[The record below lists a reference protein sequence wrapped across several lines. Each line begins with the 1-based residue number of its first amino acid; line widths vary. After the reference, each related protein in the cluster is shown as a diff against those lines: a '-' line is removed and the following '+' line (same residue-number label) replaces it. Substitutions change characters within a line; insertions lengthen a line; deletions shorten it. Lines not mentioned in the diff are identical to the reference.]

1 MSRLQSVRANWT
13 EITERLRSD
22 KQELAQFLRFSARMY
37 KQSFPDAAL
46 IYHQNPNA
54 TKVTT
59 LETWNKLGRLVNKGE
74 RSIAV
79 FGEDSKCRYLFDVT
93 QTNGKRLPEL
103 WKLNK
108 DLSAEL
114 TAVINEKYGKDCKN
128 IQETIAVMTVD
139 NMKSYLSDMQ
149 YAAEQMRLSERNLKA
164 YQQSMVSAVRFVVS
178 NRCELGS
185 DMKISGG
192 INLNAADLFQNNRD
206 LIRFCDMVQKS
217 AKDTLLEMER
227 EIVQILRKRREKTYD
242 LQTQSNRTLEPRNTV
257 HGQPQRT
264 ENAGET
270 NRQMGQSVAGVDE
283 NRVSDRGEHTH
294 NGGSLEHNSEGNR
307 RRSGETLS
315 GAGRTVSTAELPSAD
330 VQRNSA
336 VGENK
341 NTDNRTSADERGGIQ
356 SENAVAQ
363 KLIDRFLHADFNR
376 RLDSYETAGMV
387 FSDTKD
393 THFNPVDFFDKFH
406 SDRFSDTQAEEIKS
420 IIKAA
425 MDSREYVPEPV
436 TEEEAVIVNNEVVET
451 TELPPLLDENI
462 INGIMKHDEFFKVKR
477 NEIAEFFKENEN
489 YDKRCEFMKSVF
501 RMEEYTEF
509 DVNDV
514 RAGYKAESEG
524 LTVWEGSYLS
534 RTKESKLSW
543 DLVQSFT
550 AALIDNGNYL
560 DKQKEIEDVKA
571 VAQINNDLHIKGFS
585 EQNGQII
592 AECVFKGKSENIPVQ
607 RSEDNIPYLMVEGKP
622 QKLTAVQSYDLE
634 QYEIFRSPVTHD
646 VNGYYAEDL
655 DEGDNIRLNGEMWTV
670 KSANNYSISLVNENG
685 EMYISNSPNSKW
697 MEEITKSGFEYIPE
711 NEPEIDEP
719 VFVEPLYSQGEQ
731 LTFFGE
737 SVPVE
742 QSEKKTRAKPKP
754 TTIAVSHTAPTTDM
768 VNHVLRGGS
777 DEPRSLERI
786 VAQFQKGKSVEENAE
801 FLRKEFGESGRGYKY
816 SSPDFS
822 SSALVASWAD
832 NTGITVAISN
842 TAFPEGKKAHLEWN
856 EAAERICEMLEN
868 GEYCSQDIIDRAA
881 DNEIK
886 DIADKLWYLH
896 QDCEVE
902 YFIPDEMFKGGF
914 PDSTERIKAS
924 LTDSATLQKYVDGL
938 EDLVNQYEQ
947 DRDVLRFH
955 FHKPRELLSRLK
967 DLQLQR
973 RDFITKSDFSYE
985 PKFFVTEDEKDK
997 LLTGGSGVQYGKF
1010 RIEKFFKEEHTEK
1023 EKIAFLK
1030 KEYSDGGQGRSGF
1043 NEWHDAKGIS
1053 YKKGS
1058 LSVPDCEVFMKWNEV
1073 AQRIDRLIAD
1083 GRYVTQRDID
1093 NRIKD
1098 AKRTLK
1104 TRTPDNDYDRAM
1116 IEQAKKV
1123 LEEYGIS
1130 PDEEPN
1136 QSPLEKIIA
1145 KAEAEGIPIE
1155 ITDEP
1160 AKERAVYMD
1169 NRDEIF
1175 IEVQQTEGGIEYT
1188 IYDSDL
1194 TPVDG
1199 GEWEMEEAME
1209 LDEAAASLLQTSIY
1223 NLTEIKDYDKFI
1235 DLADMNTEL
1244 DVPAELAKPK
1254 NEALANTYDTAPVQK
1269 AEESKQ
1275 EQQTEVTTVNV
1286 PEKITVTKN
1295 EPKSGVPYTYH
1306 FNANDVVTG
1315 GAKSKFKANVE
1326 AIQVLQKIEAENRY
1340 ATPEE
1345 QAVMAKYVGWGGIP
1359 QAFTTDRAAESLGG
1373 NLGEAAPSGWETEQK
1388 QLRELLTPDEYKAAR
1403 ASTLTSFYTPPEVT
1417 DGVYQALSQFSFEGG
1432 NVLEPSMGV
1441 GNFFSKMPE
1450 NMRDNSRLYGVELDS
1465 ISGRIAQQLYP
1476 NERIQIKGFEQT
1488 SFNNNSFDV
1497 VVGNIPFGDYRVSDK
1512 AYDKHNFKIHDYF
1525 AAKSVDKVKPGGVV
1539 ALVTSKFTM
1548 DKLNEKARRYLAE
1561 RCDLLG
1567 AVRLPNTAFKQNAG
1581 TEVTTDIL
1589 FLKKRDTL
1597 TVEVP
1602 DWVHMSE
1609 TADVIP
1615 CNKYFVDNPDMVL
1628 GTMAWDERMKGRY
1641 GDDSKVTTCVADDT
1655 IPLSQQLKV
1664 AIAKIEGSIET
1675 VRAEEKQRD
1684 EADIIPADP
1693 SVRNFTHTIV
1703 DGKLYFRENEVMT
1716 QVAETGKTLDR
1727 MMGMHKIR
1735 QAAMAVIDA
1744 QAAGCSDE
1752 ELKELQAELNAVY
1765 DKFRKAYGNITDSA
1779 NERCFRQ
1786 DDDFNTLA
1794 ALEVVDTEKKTVNKA
1809 EIFSKRTIQPEV
1821 NVTSV
1826 DTPQEALQVSLDRI
1840 GKVDIEYM
1848 AKLVGC
1854 ELKKIISDLGDD
1866 IFRNPAAVKD
1876 NEPFSGYEEASEYLS
1891 GNVREKLKIARE
1903 YAQHIDISFE
1913 RNAAALEKVIP
1924 KDLEASEISVRIG
1937 ANWIDVEDYNRFL
1950 KEYAKAD
1957 TGIWGHPVTRTKM
1970 GEYKIEGKYQD
1981 KSIAANQTYGTSRM
1995 SSYHIFEN
2003 LLNQRDVVIRDRK
2016 EVDGK
2021 VYYEVNAK
2029 ETQLAK
2035 EKARQMKE
2043 AFKSWVWEDINRRE
2057 KYVERYNEL
2066 FNAIRGREYDG
2077 SHQTFPG
2084 MNPAIKLR
2092 PHQENAVLRAKLGGN
2107 TLLAHCVGAG
2117 KSFEMIAAT
2126 MEKKRLGLINK
2137 GCVVV
2142 PKHLTLQ
2149 TASEWMRLYPNAKLL
2164 VARPEDFTK
2173 DNRQKFIAR
2182 CVTGDYDAVIMS
2194 FTQFER
2200 IPMSDEYRK
2209 QFMERE
2215 LSEIM
2220 DAMEEVDSTDRVS
2233 VKALERQKRQLEER
2247 LEKLLSSKKDNSLC
2261 FEKLGF
2267 DYLVC
2272 DEAHNYKN
2280 CFVTTKMSNVAG
2292 VQTTAAQKSEDMLM
2306 KTQYLNDK
2314 YDCNNILFATGT
2326 PVSNSMVEF
2335 YVMQRYLRPDLLQNA
2350 GLQTFDDWASTF
2362 GEVVS
2367 QLEIKPAG
2375 NGFQMKNRFSKFVN
2389 IPELMQMYKE
2399 FADIQ
2404 TPDMIKLPVPKLKT
2418 GEPIIVSAKPD
2429 EYQKA
2434 YMKELAARSEA
2445 IHNGN
2450 IDPSVDNMLKITH
2463 EARLLGLDSRC
2474 IFKDRAEP
2482 TPDSKVMKLLD
2493 NLEQNYRD
2501 TMEQKGV
2508 QIVFCDIAIN
2518 GDNACGRE
2526 HFSVYE
2532 AIKADLVKRGIP
2544 KEEICFA
2551 GDAQTDKARAEM
2563 FEQLR
2568 KGEKRFIIASTSK
2581 LGTGA
2586 NVQDKICAIH
2596 HLDIPWKPADLT
2608 QQDGRGIRQGN
2619 SFDEV
2624 GIYHYLTEETFDA
2637 YMMGIITNKAK
2648 FINQIMTSKDPVRVS
2663 EDVDEMVL
2671 TYSQMQAIASGNP
2684 MIKEKIQ
2691 LDNEI
2696 ANLKN
2701 LETEHKKA
2709 AYKMQELA
2717 ERQLPQTIDNYA
2729 DLLQKASGDLKAF
2742 QEQHPDNAE
2751 FKMEI
2756 DGKIYDERAEAA
2768 EQIEKA
2774 IIKCSTTGE
2783 AVKLGK
2789 YFGFEVSIEKNPA
2802 NSTFFN
2808 SGTPCVAV
2816 LKGNLKYTSEVSL
2829 GNNIGNIRRIENLA
2843 GIQINQKIQQLSA
2856 NLDKAKSDLEE
2867 AKANAV
2873 KPFERAAELEEKLKR
2888 LEFVNAEV
2896 SKTEV
2901 DDEPAPVSDV
2911 PTVNEPVQAASV
2923 VVAMPVPAYTADRV
2937 NSKPTSPPVQAEDKS
2952 KPVIPKMKR

>member
-1 MSRLQSVRANWT
+1 MSRLQTVRENWT
-13 EITERLRSD
+13 DITTKLLRD
-22 KQELAQFLRFSARMY
+22 KQELAHFLRFSAKMY
-37 KQSFPDAAL
+37 KQSFSDAVL
-46 IYHQNPNA
+46 IYQQNPNA
-54 TKVTT
+54 TKVAT

-74 RSIAV
+74 HSIAV
-79 FGEDSKCRYLFDVT
+79 FGEDSKCKHLFDIS
-93 QTNGKRLPEL
+93 QTNGKRVPEL
-103 WKLNK
+103 WKLTE
-108 DLSAEL
+108 DLSSDL
-114 TAVINEKYGKDCKN
+114 TAVINEKYGKDCQN
-128 IQETIAVMTVD
+128 IQETIAAVAVD
-139 NMKSYLSDMQ
+139 NIKSRLPDMQ
-149 YAAEQMRLSERNLKA
+149 YAVGQMKLSEKDITA
-164 YQQSMVSAVRFVVS
+164 YQQSVVSAVRFVIA
-178 NRCELGS
+178 NRCELDS

-192 INLNAADLFQNNRD
+192 INLNAADMFKDSRD
-206 LIRFCDMVQKS
+206 LIRFCNIVNQS
-217 AKDTLLEMER
+217 AKDALLEMER
-227 EIVQILRKRREKTYD
+227 EIVNILKQRRER
-242 LQTQSNRTLEPRNTV
+242 SNDI
-257 HGQPQRT
+257 QIK
-264 ENAGET
+264 
-270 NRQMGQSVAGVDE
+270 
-283 NRVSDRGEHTH
+283 SDR
-294 NGGSLEHNSEGNR
+294 
-307 RRSGETLS
+307 
-315 GAGRTVSTAELPSAD
+315 
-330 VQRNSA
+330 VQRDTDL
-336 VGENK
+336 GENK
-341 NTDNRTSADERGGIQ
+341 SADDRTQDNGGNRVQAQNVVVQ
-356 SENAVAQ
+356 S
-363 KLIDRFLHADFNR
+363 LIDRFLHADFNR

-387 FSDTKD
+387 FMDYADTAFD
-393 THFNPVDFFDKFH
+393 PVQFFDRFH
-406 SDRFSDTQAEEIKS
+406 SDRFSDTHAEEIRN

-425 MDSREYVPEPV
+425 MQSREYVPEPV
-436 TEEEAVIVNNEVVET
+436 SEEEPVIVNNEVVET
-451 TELPPLLDENI
+451 TELPPLLDQNI
-462 INGIMKHDEFFKVKR
+462 INGIMKHDRFFKVKR
-477 NEIAEFFKENEN
+477 DEIAEFFKENED
-489 YDKRCEFMKSVF
+489 YDKRCEFIKSVF
-501 RMEEYTEF
+501 RMEEYTEL

-514 RAGYKAESEG
+514 RAGYKAEADG

-550 AALIDNGNYL
+550 ADLIDKGKYL
-560 DKQKEIEDVKA
+560 DEKPKFAVEAVKPS
-571 VAQINNDLHIKGFS
+571 NDLHIRSFS
-585 EQNGQII
+585 EQDGQIF
-592 AECVFKGKSENIPVQ
+592 AEVVQGEKSSVAPVKRTDENIPYI
-607 RSEDNIPYLMVEGKP
+607 EIGGKP
-622 QKLTAVQSYDLE
+622 HKLTDIQNYDLE
-634 QYEIFRSPVTHD
+634 QFEIFRSPITHD
-646 VNGYYAEDL
+646 VNGYYADDL
-655 DEGDNIRLNGEMWTV
+655 AEGDTVKLDGELWTV
-670 KSANNYSISLVNENG
+670 KSAATYSISLVNDNG
-685 EMYISNSPNSKW
+685 EKKIYNSPDSKW
-697 MEEITKSGFEYIPE
+697 QEAITKAGFEFVTE
-711 NEPEIDEP
+711 KALEISEP
-719 VFVEPLYSQGEQ
+719 VFAEPEPFYTQGEQ

-737 SVPVE
+737 PVPI
-742 QSEKKTRAKPKP
+742 EKTERKSKPKP
-754 TTIAVSHTAPTTDM
+754 VNIAVSHTAPTTDM

-777 DEPRSLERI
+777 AEPRSLERI
-786 VAQFQKGKSVEENAE
+786 VAQFQKGKSVAENAE
-801 FLRKEFGESGRGYKY
+801 FLRKEFGEDGRGYKY
-816 SSPDFS
+816 APPDFS
-822 SSALVASWAD
+822 SSALVSSWTD

-842 TAFPEGKKAHLEWN
+842 TAFPEGKNAHFEWS
-856 EAAERICEMLEN
+856 EAAERIGEMLEN
-868 GEYCSQDIIDRAA
+868 GEYCSQDIIDRAI
-881 DNEIK
+881 DNDMK
-886 DIADKLWYLH
+886 DIAGKLWYLH

-902 YFIPDEMFKGGF
+902 YFI
-914 PDSTERIKAS
+914 R
-924 LTDSATLQKYVDGL
+924 
-938 EDLVNQYEQ
+938 QYEQ
-947 DRDVLRFH
+947 DRNVLRFH
-955 FHKPRELLSRLK
+955 FHKPKELLSRLK
-967 DLQLQR
+967 DLQLPK

-1030 KEYSDGGQGRSGF
+1030 NEYGTGGQGRSGF

-1058 LSVPDCEVFMKWNEV
+1058 LSTPDCEAFLKWNEV
-1073 AQRIDRLIAD
+1073 AERIDRLIAE
-1083 GRYVTQRDID
+1083 GRYVTQKDID
-1093 NRIKD
+1093 ERIKD

-1104 TRTPDNDYDRAM
+1104 NKTPDDDYDRAM

-1123 LEEYGIS
+1123 LEEYGVS
-1130 PDEEPN
+1130 PDKEPK
-1136 QSPLEKIIA
+1136 QSPLQKIIA
-1145 KAEAEGIPIE
+1145 KAEAEGIPVE
-1155 ITDEP
+1155 IIDEP
-1160 AKERAVYMD
+1160 AKERAVFMD
-1169 NRDEIF
+1169 NRDETY
-1175 IEVQQTEGGIEYT
+1175 IEVQQTEGGVEYT
-1188 IYDSDL
+1188 IYAPDL

-1209 LDEAAASLLQTSIY
+1209 LD
-1223 NLTEIKDYDKFI
+1223 
-1235 DLADMNTEL
+1235 
-1244 DVPAELAKPK
+1244 VPAELAKLK
-1254 NEALANTYDTAPVQK
+1254 NEAFSAPVQK
-1269 AEESKQ
+1269 VKDPTQ
-1275 EQQTEVTTVNV
+1275 EQQTDTPTVND
-1286 PEKITVTKN
+1286 PEKITAIKN

-1306 FNANDVVTG
+1306 FNVNDVVTG

-1345 QAVMAKYVGWGGIP
+1345 QSVMAKYVGWGGIP

-1388 QLRELLTPDEYKAAR
+1388 QLRELLTPEEYKAAR
-1403 ASTLTSFYTPPEVT
+1403 ASTLTSFYTPPVVT
-1417 DGVYQALSQFSFEGG
+1417 DGVYQALSQFGFEGG

-1476 NERIQIKGFEQT
+1476 KERIQIKGFEQT

-1589 FLKKRDTL
+1589 FLKKRETM

-1609 TADVIP
+1609 TADGIP
-1615 CNKYFVDNPDMVL
+1615 CNQYFVDNPDMVL
-1628 GTMAWDERMKGRY
+1628 GTMAWDERMKGKY
-1641 GDDSKVTTCVADDT
+1641 GDDSRVTTCVADDS
-1655 IPLSQQLKV
+1655 IPLSEQLKA

-1693 SVRNFTHTIV
+1693 SVRNFTHTVV
-1703 DGKLYFRENEVMT
+1703 DGKLYFRENEIMT

-1752 ELKELQAELNAVY
+1752 ELKALQTELNAVY

-1794 ALEVVDTEKKTVNKA
+1794 ALEIVDTEKKTVEKA

-1821 NVTSV
+1821 NVTKV
-1826 DTPQEALQVSLDRI
+1826 DTPQEALQVSLDRT
-1840 GKVDIEYM
+1840 GRVDIAYM
-1848 AKLVGC
+1848 SQLVGC
-1854 ELKKIISDLGDD
+1854 EPEKLIADLGND
-1866 IFRNPAAVKD
+1866 IFRNPAAIKED
-1876 NEPFSGYEEASEYLS
+1876 EPLSGYEEASEYLS

-1903 YAQHIDISFE
+1903 YAKHIDSDFE
-1913 RNAAALEKVIP
+1913 KNVTALEKVIP
-1924 KDLEASEISVRIG
+1924 KNLEASEISVRIG

-1957 TGIWGHPVTRTKM
+1957 TSMFGHPVTRTKM

-1981 KSIAANQTYGTSRM
+1981 RSIAAYQTYGTSRM

-2043 AFKSWVWEDINRRE
+2043 AFKSWVWEDIDRRE

-2092 PHQENAVLRAKLGGN
+2092 PHQENAVLRGKLGGN

-2117 KSFEMIAAT
+2117 KSFEMIATT

-2149 TASEWMRLYPNAKLL
+2149 MASEWMRLYPNAKLL

-2200 IPMSDEYRK
+2200 IPMSDQYRK

-2215 LSEIM
+2215 LNEIM
-2220 DAMEEVDSTDRVS
+2220 DALEEVDDTDRVS
-2233 VKALERQKRQLEER
+2233 VKALERQKRQIEER

-2314 YDCNNILFATGT
+2314 YGCNNILFSTGT

-2335 YVMQRYLRPDLLQNA
+2335 YVMQRYLRPDLLKKA

-2404 TPDMIKLPVPKLKT
+2404 TPDMIKIPVPKLKT
-2418 GEPIIVSAKPD
+2418 GEPIVVTAKPD
-2429 EYQKA
+2429 DRQKA

-2474 IFKDRAEP
+2474 IFKEAEP

-2518 GDNACGRE
+2518 EDSE

-2532 AIKADLVKRGIP
+2532 AIKSDLVKRGIP
-2544 KEEICFA
+2544 REEICFA

-2568 KGEKRFIIASTSK
+2568 NGEKRFIIASTSK

-2586 NVQDKICAIH
+2586 NVQDRICAIH

-2691 LDNEI
+2691 LDNDV
-2696 ANLKN
+2696 ANLKK
-2701 LETEHKKA
+2701 LEAEHKKMVFS
-2709 AYKMQELA
+2709 MQELA
-2717 ERQLPQTIDNYA
+2717 ERKLPQTIDNYA

-2756 DGKIYDERAEAA
+2756 DGKTFDERAKVGE
-2768 EQIEKA
+2768 EIEKA

-2783 AVKLGK
+2783 TVKLGK
-2789 YFGFEVSIEKNPA
+2789 YFGFDVSIEKNPA
-2802 NSTFFN
+2802 NGNFFN

-2816 LKGNLKYTSEVSL
+2816 LQGNLKYTSEVSL
-2829 GNNIGNIRRIENLA
+2829 GNNVGNVRRIENLA

-2867 AKANAV
+2867 AKANVA
-2873 KPFERAAELEEKLKR
+2873 KPFERSTELAEKLKR
-2888 LEFVNAEV
+2888 LEYVNAQL
-2896 SKTEV
+2896 STDKQ
-2901 DDEPAPVSDV
+2901 DDEPVPVSDI
-2911 PTVNEPVQAASV
+2911 PTENEPVQAASV
-2923 VVAMPVPAYTADRV
+2923 VVAMPVSAYTADKV
-2937 NSKPTSPPVQAEDKS
+2937 NPKPQTPSVPQNNTP
-2952 KPVIPKMKR
+2952 KPVYNKMKR

>member
-1 MSRLQSVRANWT
+1 MSRLQTVRENWT
-13 EITERLRSD
+13 DITTKLLRD
-22 KQELAQFLRFSARMY
+22 KQELAHFLRFSAKMY
-37 KQSFPDAAL
+37 KQSFSDAVL
-46 IYHQNPNA
+46 IYQQNPNA
-54 TKVTT
+54 TKVAT

-74 RSIAV
+74 HSIAV
-79 FGEDSKCRYLFDVT
+79 FGEDSKCKHLFDIS
-93 QTNGKRLPEL
+93 QTNGKRVPEL
-103 WKLNK
+103 WKLTE
-108 DLSAEL
+108 DLSSDH
-114 TAVINEKYGKDCKN
+114 TAVINEKYGKDCQN
-128 IQETIAVMTVD
+128 IQETIAAVAVD
-139 NMKSYLSDMQ
+139 NIKSRLPDMQ
-149 YAAEQMRLSERNLKA
+149 YAVGQMKLSEKDITA
-164 YQQSMVSAVRFVVS
+164 YQQSVVSAVRFVIA
-178 NRCELGS
+178 NRCELDS

-192 INLNAADLFQNNRD
+192 INLNAADMFKDSRD
-206 LIRFCDMVQKS
+206 LIRFCNIVNQS
-217 AKDTLLEMER
+217 AKDALLEMER
-227 EIVQILRKRREKTYD
+227 EIVNILKQRRER
-242 LQTQSNRTLEPRNTV
+242 SNDI
-257 HGQPQRT
+257 QIK
-264 ENAGET
+264 
-270 NRQMGQSVAGVDE
+270 
-283 NRVSDRGEHTH
+283 SDR
-294 NGGSLEHNSEGNR
+294 
-307 RRSGETLS
+307 
-315 GAGRTVSTAELPSAD
+315 
-330 VQRNSA
+330 VQRDTDL
-336 VGENK
+336 GENK
-341 NTDNRTSADERGGIQ
+341 SADDRTQDNGGNRVQAQNVVVQ
-356 SENAVAQ
+356 S
-363 KLIDRFLHADFNR
+363 LIDRFLHADFNR

-387 FSDTKD
+387 FMDYADTAFD
-393 THFNPVDFFDKFH
+393 PVQFFDRFH
-406 SDRFSDTQAEEIKS
+406 SDRFSDTHAEEIRN

-425 MDSREYVPEPV
+425 MQSREYVPEPV
-436 TEEEAVIVNNEVVET
+436 SEEEPVIVNNEVVET
-451 TELPPLLDENI
+451 TELPPLLDQNI
-462 INGIMKHDEFFKVKR
+462 INGIMKHDRFFKVKR
-477 NEIAEFFKENEN
+477 DEIAEFFKENED
-489 YDKRCEFMKSVF
+489 YDKRCEFIKSVF
-501 RMEEYTEF
+501 RMEEYTEL

-514 RAGYKAESEG
+514 RAGYKAEADG

-550 AALIDNGNYL
+550 ADLIDKGKYL
-560 DKQKEIEDVKA
+560 DEKPKFAVEAVKPS
-571 VAQINNDLHIKGFS
+571 NDLHIRSFS
-585 EQNGQII
+585 EQDGQIF
-592 AECVFKGKSENIPVQ
+592 AEVVQGEKSSVAPVKRTDENIPYI
-607 RSEDNIPYLMVEGKP
+607 EIGGKP
-622 QKLTAVQSYDLE
+622 HKLTDIQNYDLE
-634 QYEIFRSPVTHD
+634 QFEIFRSPITHD
-646 VNGYYAEDL
+646 VNGYYADDL
-655 DEGDNIRLNGEMWTV
+655 AEGDTVKLDGELWTV
-670 KSANNYSISLVNENG
+670 KSAATYSISLVNDNG
-685 EMYISNSPNSKW
+685 EKKIYNSPDSKW
-697 MEEITKSGFEYIPE
+697 QEAITKAGFEFVTE
-711 NEPEIDEP
+711 KALEISEP
-719 VFVEPLYSQGEQ
+719 VFAEPEPFYTQGEQ

-737 SVPVE
+737 PVPI
-742 QSEKKTRAKPKP
+742 EKTERKSKPKP
-754 TTIAVSHTAPTTDM
+754 VNIAVSHTAPTTDM

-777 DEPRSLERI
+777 AEPRSLERI
-786 VAQFQKGKSVEENAE
+786 VAQFQKGKSVAENAE
-801 FLRKEFGESGRGYKY
+801 FLRKEFGEDGRGYKY
-816 SSPDFS
+816 APPDFS
-822 SSALVASWAD
+822 SSALVSSWTD

-842 TAFPEGKKAHLEWN
+842 TAFPEGKNAHFEWS
-856 EAAERICEMLEN
+856 EAAERIGEMLEN
-868 GEYCSQDIIDRAA
+868 GEYCSQDIIDRAI
-881 DNEIK
+881 DNDMK
-886 DIADKLWYLH
+886 DIAGKLWYLH

-902 YFIPDEMFKGGF
+902 YFI
-914 PDSTERIKAS
+914 R
-924 LTDSATLQKYVDGL
+924 
-938 EDLVNQYEQ
+938 QYEQ
-947 DRDVLRFH
+947 DRNVLRFH
-955 FHKPRELLSRLK
+955 FHKPKELLSRLK
-967 DLQLQR
+967 DLQLPK

-1030 KEYSDGGQGRSGF
+1030 NEYGTGGQGRSGF

-1058 LSVPDCEVFMKWNEV
+1058 LSTPDCEAFLKWNEV
-1073 AQRIDRLIAD
+1073 AERIDRLIAE
-1083 GRYVTQRDID
+1083 GRYVTQKDID
-1093 NRIKD
+1093 ERIKD

-1104 TRTPDNDYDRAM
+1104 NKTPDDDYDRAM

-1123 LEEYGIS
+1123 LEEYGVS
-1130 PDEEPN
+1130 PDKEPK
-1136 QSPLEKIIA
+1136 QSPLQKIIA
-1145 KAEAEGIPIE
+1145 KAEAEGIPVE
-1155 ITDEP
+1155 IIDEP
-1160 AKERAVYMD
+1160 AKERAVFMD
-1169 NRDEIF
+1169 NRDETY
-1175 IEVQQTEGGIEYT
+1175 IEVQQTEGGVEYT
-1188 IYDSDL
+1188 IYAPDL

-1209 LDEAAASLLQTSIY
+1209 LDEAAAALLQTSTY
-1223 NLTEIKDYDKFI
+1223 ALTEISDYDRFI
-1235 DLADMNTEL
+1235 EIADRNTKL
-1244 DVPAELAKPK
+1244 DVPAELAKLK
-1254 NEALANTYDTAPVQK
+1254 NEAFSAPVQK
-1269 AEESKQ
+1269 VKDPTQ
-1275 EQQTEVTTVNV
+1275 EQQTDTPTVND
-1286 PEKITVTKN
+1286 PEKITAIKN

-1306 FNANDVVTG
+1306 FNVNDVVTG

-1345 QAVMAKYVGWGGIP
+1345 QSVMAKYVGWGGIP

-1388 QLRELLTPDEYKAAR
+1388 QLRELLTPEEYKAAR
-1403 ASTLTSFYTPPEVT
+1403 ASTLTSFYTPPVVT
-1417 DGVYQALSQFSFEGG
+1417 DGVYQALSQFGFEGG

-1476 NERIQIKGFEQT
+1476 KERIQIKGFEQT

-1589 FLKKRDTL
+1589 FLKKRETM

-1609 TADVIP
+1609 TADGIP
-1615 CNKYFVDNPDMVL
+1615 CNQYFVDNPDMVL
-1628 GTMAWDERMKGRY
+1628 GTMAWDERMKGKY
-1641 GDDSKVTTCVADDT
+1641 GDDSRVTTCVADDS
-1655 IPLSQQLKV
+1655 IPLSEQLKA

-1693 SVRNFTHTIV
+1693 SVRNFTHTVV
-1703 DGKLYFRENEVMT
+1703 DGKLYFRENEIMT

-1752 ELKELQAELNAVY
+1752 ELKALQTELNAVY

-1794 ALEVVDTEKKTVNKA
+1794 ALEIVDTEKKTVEKA

-1821 NVTSV
+1821 NVTKV
-1826 DTPQEALQVSLDRI
+1826 DTPQEALQVSLDRT
-1840 GKVDIEYM
+1840 GRVDIAYM
-1848 AKLVGC
+1848 SQLVGC
-1854 ELKKIISDLGDD
+1854 EPEKLIADLGND
-1866 IFRNPAAVKD
+1866 IFRNPAAIKED
-1876 NEPFSGYEEASEYLS
+1876 EPLSGYEEASEYLS

-1903 YAQHIDISFE
+1903 YAKHIDSDFE
-1913 RNAAALEKVIP
+1913 KNVTALEKVIP
-1924 KDLEASEISVRIG
+1924 KNLEASEISVRIG

-1957 TGIWGHPVTRTKM
+1957 TSMFGHPVTRTKM

-1981 KSIAANQTYGTSRM
+1981 RSIAAYQTYGTSRM

-2043 AFKSWVWEDINRRE
+2043 AFKSWVWEDIDRRE

-2092 PHQENAVLRAKLGGN
+2092 PHQENAVLRGKLGGN

-2117 KSFEMIAAT
+2117 KSFEMIATT

-2149 TASEWMRLYPNAKLL
+2149 MASEWMRLYPNAKLL

-2200 IPMSDEYRK
+2200 IPMSDQYRK

-2215 LSEIM
+2215 LNEIM
-2220 DAMEEVDSTDRVS
+2220 DALEEVDDTDRVS
-2233 VKALERQKRQLEER
+2233 VKALERQKRQIEER

-2314 YDCNNILFATGT
+2314 YGCNNILFSTGT

-2335 YVMQRYLRPDLLQNA
+2335 YVMQRYLRPDLLKKA

-2404 TPDMIKLPVPKLKT
+2404 TPDMIKIPVPKLKT
-2418 GEPIIVSAKPD
+2418 GEPIVVTAKPD
-2429 EYQKA
+2429 DRQKA

-2474 IFKDRAEP
+2474 IFKEAEP

-2518 GDNACGRE
+2518 EDSE

-2532 AIKADLVKRGIP
+2532 AIKSDLVKRGIP
-2544 KEEICFA
+2544 REEICFA

-2568 KGEKRFIIASTSK
+2568 NGEKRFIIASTSK

-2586 NVQDKICAIH
+2586 NVQDRICAIH

-2691 LDNEI
+2691 LDNDV
-2696 ANLKN
+2696 ANLKK
-2701 LETEHKKA
+2701 LEAEHKKMVFS
-2709 AYKMQELA
+2709 MQELA
-2717 ERQLPQTIDNYA
+2717 ERKLPQTIDNYA

-2756 DGKIYDERAEAA
+2756 DGKTFDERAKVGE
-2768 EQIEKA
+2768 EIEKA

-2783 AVKLGK
+2783 TVKLGK
-2789 YFGFEVSIEKNPA
+2789 YFGFDVSIEKNPA
-2802 NSTFFN
+2802 NGNFFN

-2816 LKGNLKYTSEVSL
+2816 LQGNLKYTSEVSL
-2829 GNNIGNIRRIENLA
+2829 GNNVGNVRRIENLA

-2867 AKANAV
+2867 AKANVA
-2873 KPFERAAELEEKLKR
+2873 KPFERSTELAEKLKR
-2888 LEFVNAEV
+2888 LEYVNAQL
-2896 SKTEV
+2896 STDKQ
-2901 DDEPAPVSDV
+2901 DDEPVPVSDI
-2911 PTVNEPVQAASV
+2911 PTENEPVQAASV
-2923 VVAMPVPAYTADRV
+2923 VVAMPVSAYTADKV
-2937 NSKPTSPPVQAEDKS
+2937 NPKPQTPSVPQNNTP
-2952 KPVIPKMKR
+2952 KPVYNKMKR

>member
-1 MSRLQSVRANWT
+1 MSRLQTVRENWT
-13 EITERLRSD
+13 DITTKLLRD
-22 KQELAQFLRFSARMY
+22 KQELAHFLRFSAKMY
-37 KQSFPDAAL
+37 KQSFSDAVL
-46 IYHQNPNA
+46 IYQQNPNA
-54 TKVTT
+54 TKVAT

-74 RSIAV
+74 HSIAV
-79 FGEDSKCRYLFDVT
+79 FGEDSKCKHLFDIS
-93 QTNGKRLPEL
+93 QTNGKRVPEL
-103 WKLNK
+103 WKLTE
-108 DLSAEL
+108 DLSSDL
-114 TAVINEKYGKDCKN
+114 TAVINEKYGKDCQN
-128 IQETIAVMTVD
+128 IQETIAAVAVD
-139 NMKSYLSDMQ
+139 NIKSRLPDMQ
-149 YAAEQMRLSERNLKA
+149 YAVGQMKLSEKDITA
-164 YQQSMVSAVRFVVS
+164 YQQSVVSAVRFVIA
-178 NRCELGS
+178 NRCELDS

-192 INLNAADLFQNNRD
+192 INLNAADMFKDSRD
-206 LIRFCDMVQKS
+206 LIRFCNIVNQS
-217 AKDTLLEMER
+217 AKDALLEMER
-227 EIVQILRKRREKTYD
+227 EIVNILKQRRER
-242 LQTQSNRTLEPRNTV
+242 SNDI
-257 HGQPQRT
+257 QIK
-264 ENAGET
+264 
-270 NRQMGQSVAGVDE
+270 
-283 NRVSDRGEHTH
+283 SDR
-294 NGGSLEHNSEGNR
+294 
-307 RRSGETLS
+307 
-315 GAGRTVSTAELPSAD
+315 
-330 VQRNSA
+330 VQRDTDL
-336 VGENK
+336 GENK
-341 NTDNRTSADERGGIQ
+341 SADDRTQDNGGNRVQAQNVVVQ
-356 SENAVAQ
+356 S
-363 KLIDRFLHADFNR
+363 LIDRFLHADFNR

-387 FSDTKD
+387 FMDYADTAFD
-393 THFNPVDFFDKFH
+393 PVQFFDRFH
-406 SDRFSDTQAEEIKS
+406 SDRFSDTHAEEIRN

-425 MDSREYVPEPV
+425 MQSREYVPEPV
-436 TEEEAVIVNNEVVET
+436 SEEEPVIVNNEVVET
-451 TELPPLLDENI
+451 TELPPLLDQNI
-462 INGIMKHDEFFKVKR
+462 INGIMKHDRFFKVKR
-477 NEIAEFFKENEN
+477 DEIAEFFKENED
-489 YDKRCEFMKSVF
+489 YDKRCEFIKSVF
-501 RMEEYTEF
+501 RMEEYTEL

-514 RAGYKAESEG
+514 RAGYKAEADG

-550 AALIDNGNYL
+550 ADLIDKGKYL
-560 DKQKEIEDVKA
+560 DEKPKFAVEAVKPS
-571 VAQINNDLHIKGFS
+571 NDLHIRSFS
-585 EQNGQII
+585 EQDGQIF
-592 AECVFKGKSENIPVQ
+592 AEVVQGEKSSVAPVKRTDENIPYI
-607 RSEDNIPYLMVEGKP
+607 EIGGKP
-622 QKLTAVQSYDLE
+622 HKLTDIQNYDLE
-634 QYEIFRSPVTHD
+634 QFEIFRSPITHD
-646 VNGYYAEDL
+646 VNGYYADDL
-655 DEGDNIRLNGEMWTV
+655 AEGDTVKLDGELWTV
-670 KSANNYSISLVNENG
+670 KSAATYSISLVNDNG
-685 EMYISNSPNSKW
+685 EKKIYNSPDSKW
-697 MEEITKSGFEYIPE
+697 QEAITKAGFEFVTE
-711 NEPEIDEP
+711 KALEISEP
-719 VFVEPLYSQGEQ
+719 VFAEPEPFYTQGEQ

-737 SVPVE
+737 PVPI
-742 QSEKKTRAKPKP
+742 EKTERKSKPKP
-754 TTIAVSHTAPTTDM
+754 VNIAVSHTAPTTDM

-777 DEPRSLERI
+777 AEPRSLERI
-786 VAQFQKGKSVEENAE
+786 VAQFQKGKSVAENAE
-801 FLRKEFGESGRGYKY
+801 FLRKEFGEDGRGYKY
-816 SSPDFS
+816 APPDFS
-822 SSALVASWAD
+822 SSALVSSWTD

-842 TAFPEGKKAHLEWN
+842 TAFPEGKNAHFEWS
-856 EAAERICEMLEN
+856 EAAERIGEMLEN
-868 GEYCSQDIIDRAA
+868 GEYCSQDIIDRAI
-881 DNEIK
+881 DNDMK
-886 DIADKLWYLH
+886 DIAGKLWYLH

-902 YFIPDEMFKGGF
+902 YFI
-914 PDSTERIKAS
+914 R
-924 LTDSATLQKYVDGL
+924 
-938 EDLVNQYEQ
+938 QYEQ
-947 DRDVLRFH
+947 DRNVLRFH
-955 FHKPRELLSRLK
+955 FHKPKELLSRLK
-967 DLQLQR
+967 DLQLPK

-1030 KEYSDGGQGRSGF
+1030 NEYGTGGQGRSGF

-1058 LSVPDCEVFMKWNEV
+1058 LSTPDCEAFLKWNEV
-1073 AQRIDRLIAD
+1073 AERIDRLIAE
-1083 GRYVTQRDID
+1083 GRYVTQKDID
-1093 NRIKD
+1093 ERIKD

-1104 TRTPDNDYDRAM
+1104 NKTPDDDYDRAM

-1123 LEEYGIS
+1123 LEEYGVS
-1130 PDEEPN
+1130 PDKEPK
-1136 QSPLEKIIA
+1136 QSPLQKIIA
-1145 KAEAEGIPIE
+1145 KAEAEGIPVE
-1155 ITDEP
+1155 IIDEP
-1160 AKERAVYMD
+1160 AKERAVFMD
-1169 NRDEIF
+1169 NRDETY
-1175 IEVQQTEGGIEYT
+1175 IEVQQTEGGVEYT
-1188 IYDSDL
+1188 IYAPDL

-1209 LDEAAASLLQTSIY
+1209 LDEAAAALLQTSTY
-1223 NLTEIKDYDKFI
+1223 ALTEISDYDRFI
-1235 DLADMNTEL
+1235 EIADRNTEL
-1244 DVPAELAKPK
+1244 DVPAELAKLK
-1254 NEALANTYDTAPVQK
+1254 NEAFSAPVQK
-1269 AEESKQ
+1269 VKDPTQ
-1275 EQQTEVTTVNV
+1275 EQQTDTPTVND
-1286 PEKITVTKN
+1286 PEKITAIKN

-1306 FNANDVVTG
+1306 FNVNDVVTG

-1345 QAVMAKYVGWGGIP
+1345 QSVMAKYVGWGGIP

-1388 QLRELLTPDEYKAAR
+1388 QLRELLTPEEYKAAR
-1403 ASTLTSFYTPPEVT
+1403 ASTLTSFYTPPVVT
-1417 DGVYQALSQFSFEGG
+1417 DGVYQALSQFGFEGG

-1476 NERIQIKGFEQT
+1476 KERIQIKGFEQT

-1589 FLKKRDTL
+1589 FLKKRETM

-1609 TADVIP
+1609 TADGIP
-1615 CNKYFVDNPDMVL
+1615 CNQYFVDNPDMVL
-1628 GTMAWDERMKGRY
+1628 GTMAWDERMKGKY
-1641 GDDSKVTTCVADDT
+1641 GDDSRVTTCVADDS
-1655 IPLSQQLKV
+1655 IPLSEQLKA

-1693 SVRNFTHTIV
+1693 SVRNFTHTVV
-1703 DGKLYFRENEVMT
+1703 DGKLYFRENEIMT

-1752 ELKELQAELNAVY
+1752 ELKALQTELNAVY

-1794 ALEVVDTEKKTVNKA
+1794 ALEIVDTEKKAVEKA

-1821 NVTSV
+1821 NVTKV
-1826 DTPQEALQVSLDRI
+1826 DTPQEALQVSLDRT
-1840 GKVDIEYM
+1840 GRVDIAYM
-1848 AKLVGC
+1848 SQLVGC
-1854 ELKKIISDLGDD
+1854 EPEKLIADLGND
-1866 IFRNPAAVKD
+1866 IFRNPAAIKED
-1876 NEPFSGYEEASEYLS
+1876 EPLSGYEEASEYLS

-1903 YAQHIDISFE
+1903 YAKHIDSDFE
-1913 RNAAALEKVIP
+1913 KNVTALEKVIP
-1924 KDLEASEISVRIG
+1924 KNLEASEISVRIG

-1957 TGIWGHPVTRTKM
+1957 TSMFGHPVTRTKM

-1981 KSIAANQTYGTSRM
+1981 RSIAAYQTYGTSRM

-2043 AFKSWVWEDINRRE
+2043 AFKSWVWEDIDRRE

-2092 PHQENAVLRAKLGGN
+2092 PHQENAVLRGKLGGN

-2117 KSFEMIAAT
+2117 KSFEMIATT

-2149 TASEWMRLYPNAKLL
+2149 MASEWMRLYPNAKLL

-2200 IPMSDEYRK
+2200 IPMSDQYRK

-2215 LSEIM
+2215 LNEIM
-2220 DAMEEVDSTDRVS
+2220 DALEEVDDTDRVS
-2233 VKALERQKRQLEER
+2233 VKALERQKRQIEER

-2314 YDCNNILFATGT
+2314 YGCNNILFSTGT

-2335 YVMQRYLRPDLLQNA
+2335 YVMQRYLRPDLLKKA

-2404 TPDMIKLPVPKLKT
+2404 TPDMIKIPVPKLKT
-2418 GEPIIVSAKPD
+2418 GEPIVVTAKPD
-2429 EYQKA
+2429 DRQKA

-2474 IFKDRAEP
+2474 IFKEAEP

-2518 GDNACGRE
+2518 EDSE

-2532 AIKADLVKRGIP
+2532 AIKSDLVKRGIP
-2544 KEEICFA
+2544 REEICFA

-2568 KGEKRFIIASTSK
+2568 NGEKRFIIASTSK

-2586 NVQDKICAIH
+2586 NVQDRICAIH

-2691 LDNEI
+2691 LDNDV
-2696 ANLKN
+2696 ANLKK
-2701 LETEHKKA
+2701 LEAEHKKMVFS
-2709 AYKMQELA
+2709 MQELA
-2717 ERQLPQTIDNYA
+2717 ERKLPQTIDNYA

-2756 DGKIYDERAEAA
+2756 DGKTFDERAKVGE
-2768 EQIEKA
+2768 EIEKA

-2783 AVKLGK
+2783 TVKLGK
-2789 YFGFEVSIEKNPA
+2789 YFGFDVSIEKNPA
-2802 NSTFFN
+2802 NGNFFN

-2816 LKGNLKYTSEVSL
+2816 LQGNLKYTSEVSL
-2829 GNNIGNIRRIENLA
+2829 GNNVGNVRRIENLA

-2867 AKANAV
+2867 AKANVA
-2873 KPFERAAELEEKLKR
+2873 KPFERSTELAEKLKR
-2888 LEFVNAEV
+2888 LEYVNAQL
-2896 SKTEV
+2896 STDKQ
-2901 DDEPAPVSDV
+2901 DDEPVPVSDI
-2911 PTVNEPVQAASV
+2911 PTENEPVQAASV
-2923 VVAMPVPAYTADRV
+2923 VVAMPVSAYTADKV
-2937 NSKPTSPPVQAEDKS
+2937 NPKPQTPSVPQNNTP
-2952 KPVIPKMKR
+2952 KPVYNKMKR